1 MIKYKGKIL
10 NGGGGVR
17 LDKFLSDMGV
27 CSRTECKR
35 AAKAGKITVGGAIAR
50 DTSAHIDP
58 EKDEVVFSGE
68 RIAYAK
74 FTYIMMNKPD
84 GVLSATEDGAGKTVL
99 DLLPEKYAKIGL
111 FPCGRLDKNTL
122 GLLILMSD
130 GKLAHDLLSPSKH
143 VEKTYLFECE
153 TPLSD
158 ADCDL
163 LCRGVDIG
171 EKRSTR
177 EAELQL
183 ESRTRGTIT
192 VVEGKFHQIKRMFS
206 AVGNKITYLE
216 RVSFGGIKLDRT
228 LRRGEWRELTAEEIS
243 TLRRENEGG

>member
-1 MIKYKGKIL
+1 M
-10 NGGGGVR
+10 R

-27 CSRTECKR
+27 CSRTEAKR
-35 AAKAGKITVGGAIAR
+35 AAKAGNITVGGTVVR
-50 DTSAHIDP
+50 DTAAHIDP

-68 RIAYAK
+68 RVAYAE

-84 GVLSATEDGAGKTVL
+84 GVLSATEDGTGKTVL
-99 DLLPEKYAKIGL
+99 DLLPEKYAKMGL

-122 GLLILMSD
+122 GLLILTND
-130 GKLAHDLLSPSKH
+130 GKLAHELLSPSKH

-158 ADCDL
+158 SDCMT

-177 EAELQL
+177 EAELL
-183 ESRTRGTIT
+183 LDSRTRGRIT

-216 RVSFGGIKLDRT
+216 RVSFGGIKLDPS
-228 LRRGEWRELTAEEIS
+228 LDRGEWRELTESEIS

>member
-1 MIKYKGKIL
+1 M
-10 NGGGGVR
+10 R

-27 CSRTECKR
+27 CSRTEAKR
-35 AAKAGKITVGGAIAR
+35 AARAGNIAVNGISVR
-50 DTSAHIDP
+50 DTSVHIDP
-58 EKDEVVFSGE
+58 AKDEVTYFGE
-68 RIAYAK
+68 RVTYAEY
-74 FTYIMMNKPD
+74 TYIMMNKPD
-84 GVLSATEDGAGKTVL
+84 GVLSATEDGAEKTVL
-99 DLLPEKYAKIGL
+99 DLLPEKYAKMGL

-122 GLLILMSD
+122 GLLILTND
-130 GKLAHDLLSPSKH
+130 GKTAHDLLSPSKH

-158 ADCDL
+158 SDCDL

-177 EAELQL
+177 EATLAL
-183 ESRTRGTIT
+183 DSRTRGKIT

-216 RVSFGGIKLDRT
+216 RISFGGIPLDKG
-228 LRRGEWRELTAEEIS
+228 LARGEWRELTDDEIAL
-243 TLRRENEGG
+243 LRCEKE

>member
-1 MIKYKGKIL
+1 M
-10 NGGGGVR
+10 R

-27 CSRTECKR
+27 CSRTEAKR
-35 AAKAGKITVGGAIAR
+35 AARAGNIAVNGISVR
-50 DTSAHIDP
+50 DTSVHIDP
-58 EKDEVVFSGE
+58 ETDEVTYLGE
-68 RIAYAK
+68 RVTYAEY
-74 FTYIMMNKPD
+74 TYIMMNKPD

-99 DLLPEKYAKIGL
+99 DLLPEKYAKMGL

-122 GLLILMSD
+122 GLLILTND
-130 GKLAHDLLSPSKH
+130 GKTAHDLLSPSKH

-158 ADCDL
+158 SDCDL

-177 EAELQL
+177 EATLAL
-183 ESRTRGTIT
+183 DSRTRGEIT

-216 RVSFGGIKLDRT
+216 RISFGGIPLDKG
-228 LRRGEWRELTAEEIS
+228 LACGEWRELTDDEIAV
-243 TLRRENEGG
+243 LRCEKE